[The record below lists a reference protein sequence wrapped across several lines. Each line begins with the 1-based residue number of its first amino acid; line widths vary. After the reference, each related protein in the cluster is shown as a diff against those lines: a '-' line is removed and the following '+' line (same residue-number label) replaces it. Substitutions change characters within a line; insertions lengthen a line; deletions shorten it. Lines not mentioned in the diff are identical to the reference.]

1 MSKIGE
7 QISSNTELER
17 TEVSVA
23 EWGQD
28 GEPLVLYATPLL
40 AGEFSRLQ
48 KKHKDFINNPSVD
61 GLVDLII
68 MKAQD
73 NQGEKVFDIGDRPIL
88 LRQPIGIVTT
98 VATSL
103 MGNLLDV
110 DEAAKN

>member
-1 MSKIGE
+1 MSKIGD
-7 QISSNTELER
+7 QIRSNTEFER
-17 TEVSVA
+17 TKISVE

-28 GEPLVLYATPLL
+28 GEPLVLFSTPLL

-73 NQGEKVFDIGDRPIL
+73 AEGEKVFDIEDRPIL
-88 LRQPIGIVTT
+88 LRQPIGVVTS
-98 VATSL
+98 VATAL
-103 MGNLLDV
+103 MGNLLDL
-110 DEAAKN
+110 DETAKN

>member
-1 MSKIGE
+1 MSKIGD
-7 QISSNTELER
+7 QIRSNTELER
-17 TEVSVA
+17 TKISVE

-28 GEPLVLYATPLL
+28 GEPLVLFATPLL

-73 NQGEKVFDIGDRPIL
+73 AEGEKVFDIEDRPIL
-88 LRQPIGIVTT
+88 LRQPIGVVTS
-98 VATSL
+98 VATAL
-103 MGNLLDV
+103 MGNLFDLD
-110 DEAAKN
+110 ETAKN